1 MNAMILHL
9 RFKYGAVLLVEEDD
23 GFVLMRWV
31 VLLEEENAHLNEMY
45 ERNEE
50 EETEITSLPSR
61 SGTVEVMLVRKRAGV
76 IRGPL

>member
-9 RFKYGAVLLVEEDD
+9 RFKYGTVLLVEEDD
-23 GFVLMRWV
+23 GFVLMRCV

-61 SGTVEVMLVRKRAGV
+61 YGRSHAGRKRAGV